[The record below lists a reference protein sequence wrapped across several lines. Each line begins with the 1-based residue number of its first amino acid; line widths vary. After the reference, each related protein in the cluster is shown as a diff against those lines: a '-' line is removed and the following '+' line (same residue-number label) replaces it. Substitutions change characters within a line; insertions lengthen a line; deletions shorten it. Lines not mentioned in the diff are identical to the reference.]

1 MAKTLM
7 LSKAP
12 SKPINSKPII
22 LMDLHG
28 AFPNIVGNIQ
38 SIPWH

>member
-1 MAKTLM
+1 M

-12 SKPINSKPII
+12 SKPII

-38 SIPWH
+38 SIPRH